1 MTTEKILVIIPAYNE
16 EANILKAYEKICDY
30 NKEYGTNY
38 DVIVINDCSTDSTL
52 KICMDNN
59 IPVIPLIHNLG
70 IGGAVQTGY
79 KYALE
84 NNYEVAIQYDG
95 DGQHDVRYIN
105 DIIAPIINGEADLTI
120 GSRFIDDKS
129 SEFKS
134 SLARQLGIRIISFF
148 IRLVSGKKIYDV
160 TSGFRAAGRLV
171 IEDFSKSY
179 PIDYPEPIT
188 NTELLKKNYTV
199 KEVPVSMNERTGG
212 ISSINSWKTVYFMI
226 NVILSVLVVGIRR
239 FKHVK

>member
-1 MTTEKILVIIPAYNE
+1 MEKILIIIPAYNE
-16 EANILKAYEKICDY
+16 EANILKAYKKIIDY
-30 NKEYGTNY
+30 NEKFNKKY
-38 DVIVINDCSTDSTL
+38 DVIVINDCSTDDTL
-52 KICMDNN
+52 RICKENN

-84 NNYEVAIQYDG
+84 NDYDIAIQYDG
-95 DGQHDVRYIN
+95 DGQHDVRYVE
-105 DIIAPIINGEADLTI
+105 DIIKPIISKKANVTI
-120 GSRFIDDKS
+120 GSRFIDENS

-134 SLARQLGIRIISFF
+134 SVARQLGIRLISFF
-148 IRLVSGKKIYDV
+148 IKIVTGKRIYDV
-160 TSGFRAAGRLV
+160 TSGFRAVDRLI

-188 NTELLKKNYTV
+188 NTELLKKNYII
-199 KEVPVSMNERTGG
+199 KEVPVSMNEREGG
-212 ISSINSWKTVYFMI
+212 VSSINSWKTVYFMI

-239 FKHVK
+239 FKNVK